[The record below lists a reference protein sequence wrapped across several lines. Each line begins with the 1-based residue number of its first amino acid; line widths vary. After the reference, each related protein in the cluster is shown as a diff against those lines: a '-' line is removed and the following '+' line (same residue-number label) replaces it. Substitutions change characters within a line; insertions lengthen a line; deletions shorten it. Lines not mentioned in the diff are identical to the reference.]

1 MINLT
6 VSTAD
11 LSPKEASA
19 LQAFLEFFLQG
30 PKKECP
36 IVEEPT
42 LTGPGVEAFAAAI
55 AAENEQA
62 LVNSSA
68 REAVHEVAQEK
79 KPRKAR
85 EKKEVAPEPELEPE
99 PEPEPATTTPG
110 CVGLEP
116 PTVAQ
121 LREGLQKFVEVKG
134 FDQAEPLL
142 GAFGCK
148 RVSDVS
154 GLTEAKQREFLA
166 ACYA

>member
-1 MINLT
+1 M
-6 VSTAD
+6 A
-11 LSPKEASA
+11 
-19 LQAFLEFFLQG
+19 
-30 PKKECP
+30 
-36 IVEEPT
+36 
-42 LTGPGVEAFAAAI
+42 
-55 AAENEQA
+55 
-62 LVNSSA
+62 
-68 REAVHEVAQEK
+68 
-79 KPRKAR
+79 
-85 EKKEVAPEPELEPE
+85 PE
-99 PEPEPATTTPG
+99 PEPEAEPVVATVTPG

-148 RVSDVS
+148 RVSEVS

>member
-1 MINLT
+1 MINL
-6 VSTAD
+6 SFDTAY

-30 PKKECP
+30 DNQKPP
-36 IVEEPT
+36 IVQEPT
-42 LTGPGVEAFAAAI
+42 LTERLEAFAAAI

-85 EKKEVAPEPELEPE
+85 EKKEAVPELEPE
-99 PEPEPATTTPG
+99 PEAEPVVATVTPG

-142 GAFGCK
+142 EKFGCK
-148 RVSDVS
+148 RVSEVS